1 MSNISVR
8 LPPDMER
15 GLEEEARRSDRNR
28 SELVREA
35 VGEYLTRKERE
46 RLVAEMKAAARAL
59 YSNPEAASEAREIQ
73 DDFDAVDTSLEQ
85 IEAEE
90 RAAGIDPAEKWWD

>member
-8 LPPDMER
+8 LPPEMER

-46 RLVAEMKAAARAL
+46 RLIAEMKAAARTL
-59 YSNPEAASEAREIQ
+59 YSNPEAGREAREIQ